1 MRQNVEA
8 RVLEGEGNGE
18 LFLNVNGASVWE
30 DEKVLQMGDGK
41 VCMTMCM

>member
-8 RVLEGEGNGE
+8 WVLEGEGNGE
-18 LFLNVNGASVWE
+18 LFLNVNRASLWE

-41 VCMTMCM
+41 VCTTMYM